1 MTATVHKTTH
11 AKPETSQ
18 LTPEQLVELKAI
30 CKQLRLDALQM
41 IFEAQSGHPGS
52 SFSCTDILA
61 VIWQFVM
68 NHDAKNPNWRE
79 RDRFVLSKGH
89 AAPALYAVLMQ
100 QGYIPKT
107 EIHTLRQ
114 VHTKLQGHPA
124 SKYLDGV
131 DISTGSLGQGLS
143 AAIGMAL
150 GLRLDNSPAHVYCL
164 IGDGESQEGQIW
176 EAALSAT
183 GHKLHNLTAIIDR
196 NWLQIDGETE
206 KIKPLGNVS
215 EKFASFG
222 WHIIEVDGHDHQQV
236 YQALYQA
243 KQYSGQ
249 HKQPVMIVANTVKGK
264 GVSFMENQAGWHG
277 KAPNAEQYEQAVN
290 ELKAL

>member
-1 MTATVHKTTH
+1 MTQPHI
-11 AKPETSQ
+11 KPQTNQ
-18 LTPEQLVELKAI
+18 LTPEQITHLKTE
-30 CKQLRLDALQM
+30 CKQMRLDTLQM
-41 IFEAQSGHPGS
+41 IYEAQSGHPGS
-52 SFSCTDILA
+52 SFSCIDILA
-61 VIWQFVM
+61 TTWLEAM
-68 NHDAKNPNWRE
+68 NHDVKNPNWAE

-100 QGYIPKT
+100 QGYIPRS

-150 GLRLDNSPAHVYCL
+150 GLRLDNSPTHVYCL

-176 EAALSAT
+176 EAALSAP
-183 GHKLHNLTAIIDR
+183 GHKLHNITAICDR
-196 NWLQIDGETE
+196 NGLQIDGNTE
-206 KIKPLGNVS
+206 DIKPLGNIA
-215 EKFASFG
+215 EKFKAFG
-222 WHIIEVDGHDHQQV
+222 WHIIEIEGHDYQQI

-243 KQYSGQ
+243 KHYSW
-249 HKQPVMIVANTVKGK
+249 KNNQPTMIVANCTKGK

-277 KAPNAEQYEQAVN
+277 KAPNKEQYEAAVA
-290 ELKAL
+290 ELKA